1 MKRWPLRVHVY
12 ADAAAGL
19 TDYTK
24 IPGAAQASGTT
35 WRVPVFAWEVTK
47 SRRDLVDNA
56 VTLVDTFRIYSPPG
70 YFHSGQ
76 QVGDTPD
83 KRWMISG
90 DAEDNNNNPY
100 WQPGLVVWYATS
112 RQQPY

>member
-1 MKRWPLRVHVY
+1 MKRWPLRFHVY
-12 ADAAAGL
+12 ADSSESLIDYSKIAG
-19 TDYTK
+19 
-24 IPGAAQASGTT
+24 AEQAEGTT

-70 YFHSGQ
+70 YFYSGQ
-76 QVGDTPD
+76 QVGDTPAM
-83 KRWMISG
+83 RWYVAG